1 MQKLSLVF
9 LALLVGAAVGN
20 YCNSGGDFPG
30 DCKDRQ
36 SNRDCL
42 LSGGDSSEDSSD
54 KSSANSGSSESHES
68 KTTLSVLSSTDVTI
82 QSSTYG
88 ECSCSCENSGSDEGS
103 GSGSY
108 ESSGSGSEEG
118 SGSGLEGG
126 SGSGAGGSFGYGDYC
141 LLLQYFYNISIEIED
156 VEIRQEWILFIE
168 ELQLTVIFDKTLTI
182 DEKLVLIYTKL
193 QAFLEIHVEIQELV
207 YYTYIE
213 EWSGYVFDLEAVVL
227 FIQYQYTSTIVELDA
242 SGSCILFEALRNCT
256 AVDAEFSARIEVLIE
271 ELTVILESTSYTYSY
286 QLVLIY
292 EKIEAFFAEYSEY
305 EAAILAIEIEG
316 YGSFASF
323 YEVIVNYWR
332 VANYEVVVGGSAS
345 SCALIQVLTECYEN
359 TSSGSISQRS
369 QIKQLVE
376 KLTAYFESEVS
387 VELRVS
393 YFVEQSYQFLI
404 LNQWSLEL
412 IFSLEIDGF
421 GSIYELILAF
431 SFEKDCG
438 GFDFGSQTTTP
449 AIESTT
455 EAVES
460 TTHATGDCSV
470 VLDIIKFQNNIT
482 DLSWSIDQAQLS
494 WNQTEI
500 TRFSAYEKRIYTVTS
515 NTTAT
520 SEQIFEN
527 VVNVFN
533 VWTKD
538 QFYLSLTYDIVIQ
551 IYHETAEQYTW
562 GTVKQF
568 CACA

>member
-1 MQKLSLVF
+1 MKTCHDKRTKQLQETQELILEPALPPVCLKPSLWAQLSEITVTP
-9 LALLVGAAVGN
+9 VGTSPGTVRTVSRTETES
-20 YCNSGGDFPG
+20 SG
-30 DCKDRQ
+30 
-36 SNRDCL
+36 
-42 LSGGDSSEDSSD
+42 
-54 KSSANSGSSESHES
+54 SHES
-68 KTTLSVLSSTDVTI
+68 SS
-82 QSSTYG
+82 
-88 ECSCSCENSGSDEGS
+88 SGPD
-103 GSGSY
+103 

-118 SGSGLEGG
+118 SGSGLGEG

-193 QAFLEIHVEIQELV
+193 EAFLEIHVEIQELV

-213 EWSGYVFDLEAVVL
+213 EWSGYVFDLEA
-227 FIQYQYTSTIVELDA
+227 
-242 SGSCILFEALRNCT
+242 
-256 AVDAEFSARIEVLIE
+256 
-271 ELTVILESTSYTYSY
+271 
-286 QLVLIY
+286 
-292 EKIEAFFAEYSEY
+292 
-305 EAAILAIEIEG
+305 
-316 YGSFASF
+316 
-323 YEVIVNYWR
+323 
-332 VANYEVVVGGSAS
+332 
-345 SCALIQVLTECYEN
+345 
-359 TSSGSISQRS
+359 
-369 QIKQLVE
+369 
-376 KLTAYFESEVS
+376 
-387 VELRVS
+387 
-393 YFVEQSYQFLI
+393 
-404 LNQWSLEL
+404 
-412 IFSLEIDGF
+412 
-421 GSIYELILAF
+421 
-431 SFEKDCG
+431 EKDCG

>member
-30 DCKDRQ
+30 D
-36 SNRDCL
+36 SN
-42 LSGGDSSEDSSD
+42 
-54 KSSANSGSSESHES
+54 
-68 KTTLSVLSSTDVTI
+68 
-82 QSSTYG
+82 
-88 ECSCSCENSGSDEGS
+88 
-103 GSGSY
+103 
-108 ESSGSGSEEG
+108 
-118 SGSGLEGG
+118 
-126 SGSGAGGSFGYGDYC
+126 
-141 LLLQYFYNISIEIED
+141 
-156 VEIRQEWILFIE
+156 
-168 ELQLTVIFDKTLTI
+168 
-182 DEKLVLIYTKL
+182 
-193 QAFLEIHVEIQELV
+193 
-207 YYTYIE
+207 
-213 EWSGYVFDLEAVVL
+213 
-227 FIQYQYTSTIVELDA
+227 
-242 SGSCILFEALRNCT
+242 
-256 AVDAEFSARIEVLIE
+256 
-271 ELTVILESTSYTYSY
+271 
-286 QLVLIY
+286 
-292 EKIEAFFAEYSEY
+292 
-305 EAAILAIEIEG
+305 
-316 YGSFASF
+316 
-323 YEVIVNYWR
+323 
-332 VANYEVVVGGSAS
+332 
-345 SCALIQVLTECYEN
+345 
-359 TSSGSISQRS
+359 
-369 QIKQLVE
+369 
-376 KLTAYFESEVS
+376 
-387 VELRVS
+387 
-393 YFVEQSYQFLI
+393 QFLI